1 MMHYTD
7 IHLNFFNLTLQFC
20 LCDCRVFLGADLV
33 IFTIIC
39 YHLLDFKHLIFLDR
53 IKHGDSSS
61 EIKEIHHLKTARAVL
76 LVIKEAV
83 QFP

>member
-20 LCDCRVFLGADLV
+20 LCDCRFFLGADLV

-61 EIKEIHHLKTARAVL
+61 EIMEIHHLKTARAVL

-83 QFP
+83 QLP